1 MKAKKHLSVLLMS
14 FLLCLCACGKSDAKT
29 ELITPSPTETVAI
42 PSIPELPEGEQIYAH
57 IDVQDYGSITVLLRP
72 DCAPIT
78 VDNFVKIAET
88 GFYDGLTFH
97 RIISGFMIQG
107 GDPFGNGTGGLQEK
121 IKGEFADNGIENPL
135 PHKRGTIS
143 MCRGGRDYDSASCQF
158 FIVHQDYPSLDGY
171 YASFGYVT
179 EGIEVVD
186 AIVADAHPIDGNG
199 SISPEDQ
206 PVINSIT
213 IERK

>member
-1 MKAKKHLSVLLMS
+1 MRKNLKRIALLLSC
-14 FLLCLCACGKSDAKT
+14 LLCLCACGDSSAKT
-29 ELITPSPTETVAI
+29 EVITPSPTPTPAESEI
-42 PSIPELPEGEQIYAH
+42 PPLPEGEQIYAH

-78 VDNFVKIAET
+78 VDNFVKIAES

-107 GDPFGNGTGGLQEK
+107 GCPFGNGTGSLQEK
-121 IKGEFADNGIENPL
+121 IKGEFSANGIENPL

-143 MCRGGRDYDSASCQF
+143 MGRGAYDYDSASCQF
-158 FIVHQDYPSLDGY
+158 FIVHQDYPSLDGN

-186 AIVADAHPIDGNG
+186 AICNDAHPIDGNG
-199 SISPEDQ
+199 SIAAEDQ
-206 PVINSIT
+206 PVITSIT